1 MNNIELFHEKR
12 NCCGCGACCSICPKN
27 AIKMTEDQ
35 DGFIYPQ
42 IDRNKCVQC
51 GLCKTVCNYQKTH
64 EAFKPIAGY
73 VATNTNHDQLMN
85 VVADAMVPEIK
96 KGRITLRQKYFRM
109 AELYTVRHMR

>member
-1 MNNIELFHEKR
+1 MNNIELFMKEKLLR
-12 NCCGCGACCSICPKN
+12 MRCVLQHMPEN

-73 VATNTNHDQLMN
+73 VATNTNHDQLMKSSSG
-85 VVADAMVPEIK
+85 AHSAH
-96 KGRITLRQKYFRM
+96 LRQKYFRM